1 MMSLYNILKLYS
13 LESMDMCILELK
25 IDNIKK
31 EKNLNE
37 KIVTKYSRKEKNLLL
52 FYKNYNIL
60 ETIGSVFEVSM

>member
-1 MMSLYNILKLYS
+1 MMSLYNILKLFS
-13 LESMDMCILELK
+13 LESLDMCILELK

-31 EKNLNE
+31 ENNLNE